1 MMGAEIAVGYLC
13 AYLVRKA
20 RRAGD
25 AADAE
30 VDRTVDA
37 GMAKVHDLV
46 TRALGE
52 DPALDQARSEA
63 ASEQAEVSEGTRRWV
78 THALT
83 GAAQGDAALAQAL
96 ADAVKEVQAAT
107 AASTE
112 PGAVTAQGEGIAV
125 GGGVSVKAEAG
136 GVAAL
141 RMRDVSL
148 GNPQAPGPQHT

>member
-37 GMAKVHDLV
+37 GMARVHDLV

-83 GAAQGDAALAQAL
+83 GAAQGTRRWRRPWRTPSRKCRPPPPLP
-96 ADAVKEVQAAT
+96 
-107 AASTE
+107 
-112 PGAVTAQGEGIAV
+112 PGRV
-125 GGGVSVKAEAG
+125 
-136 GVAAL
+136 
-141 RMRDVSL
+141 R
-148 GNPQAPGPQHT
+148 